1 MRAKVYA
8 TEKVAEVAKK
18 LAEAPAQ
25 APRFL
30 DHEHTLEELSKHI
43 IELHFKKNYE
53 ERQIVKMLKENGI
66 KTTLKEVRQ
75 LIKTK
80 KELLPKKT

>member
-8 TEKVAEVAKK
+8 TEKVTEIAKK
-18 LAEAPAQ
+18 LADAPAQ

-43 IELHFKKNYE
+43 VELYFKKNYD

-66 KTTLKEVRQ
+66 RTTLKEVKN
-75 LIKTK
+75 LIQK
-80 KELLPKKT
+80 KKDSLPKKT